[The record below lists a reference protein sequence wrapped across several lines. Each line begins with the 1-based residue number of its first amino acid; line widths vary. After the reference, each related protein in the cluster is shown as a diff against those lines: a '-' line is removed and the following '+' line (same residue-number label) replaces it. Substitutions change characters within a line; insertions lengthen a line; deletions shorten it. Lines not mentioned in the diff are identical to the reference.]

1 MSRIGFI
8 GIGNMGKPMALNLL
22 QAGHNIKV
30 FDLSKKA
37 QQSLVGQGAIS
48 AASLSDTV
56 KEVDFV
62 ITMLPTGKE
71 VKAIFTSPDF
81 LSNAANNTILYL
93 NEMTAATTG
102 HNVNGSDLGENFQ
115 VQIQGFYKTT

>member
-22 QAGHNIKV
+22 QAGHDIKV

-37 QQSLVGQGAIS
+37 QQSLVDQGAIS

-56 KEVDFV
+56 KDC
-62 ITMLPTGKE
+62 LLY
-71 VKAIFTSPDF
+71 TSD
-81 LSNAANNTILYL
+81 AAD
-93 NEMTAATTG
+93 E
-102 HNVNGSDLGENFQ
+102 
-115 VQIQGFYKTT
+115 